1 MGQNA
6 VSQYRRIKVD
16 FFFFFLPADKQ
27 ESFLQSDS
35 VTLGVRSQA
44 CTKYLKQVY
53 NIVTISQG
61 KHEG

>member
-1 MGQNA
+1 MLSANIEGLKL
-6 VSQYRRIKVD
+6 I
-16 FFFFFLPADKQ
+16 FFFFVPADKQ

-44 CTKYLKQVY
+44 CSKYLKQVY

-61 KHEG
+61 KHEE